1 MSFRTM
7 SFRTLPFRSA
17 LLCLLLPLAACSGG
31 SNAMKL
37 YPLQGPIAEADA
49 TLVIDAKAR
58 NTNETSGPIKFRL
71 PGRVRCEGTWSSVA
85 PKEVSRQRGVS
96 LTLRD
101 TGGRLGRD
109 TKTVAGVNN
118 GEIYAVCNDGTRV
131 QGNFIS
137 GSGTTSGTGQATD
150 TNGNIYKLLF

>member
-1 MSFRTM
+1 
-7 SFRTLPFRSA
+7 
-17 LLCLLLPLAACSGG
+17 
-31 SNAMKL
+31 
-37 YPLQGPIAEADA
+37 
-49 TLVIDAKAR
+49 
-58 NTNETSGPIKFRL
+58 
-71 PGRVRCEGTWSSVA
+71 VA
-85 PKEVSRQRGVS
+85 PKEVSRQRGLS

-118 GEIYAVCNDGTRV
+118 GEVYAVCADGTRV

>member
-1 MSFRTM
+1 MSFRPKKLH
-7 SFRTLPFRSA
+7 FA
-17 LLCLLLPLAACSGG
+17 LLCLVLPLAACGGG
-31 SNAMKL
+31 SSQMQL
-37 YPLQGPIAEADA
+37 YPLQGPIAEADP
-49 TLVIDAKAR
+49 TLVIAAKAG
-58 NTNETSGPIKFRL
+58 NTNQTSGPITFRL
-71 PGRVRCEGTWSSVA
+71 PGRIRCEGTWSSVA
-85 PKEVSRQRGVS
+85 PKEVSRQRGLS

-118 GEIYAVCNDGTRV
+118 GEVYAVCADGTRV